1 MKNQNKNIIG
11 ALSGNF
17 LEYYDFTLYGFFAT
31 FLAPVFFPAQDPYV
45 STLLTLSTFA
55 VGFLARP
62 FGGMF
67 FGYMGD
73 RLGRKK
79 ALSWAVLLVTIPT
92 FAIGIMPSYKSI
104 GVIAPISIALC
115 RFLQGLCTG
124 GEYPGVAVFISEHS
138 GQEKKALFCSMVPAS
153 SLLGAIT
160 GTLIGAFF
168 LQTSMPDWGWRVPFL
183 FGGVLGLTAYFLRRQ
198 ITETQAFEDLNISN
212 SLSRNPILET
222 LKKSKVL
229 VLGSALIGAGTL
241 APFYMI
247 FVYMA
252 GFMEHTGVILSGTQK
267 LLMSSGLMFLI
278 MLSIPVAGALA
289 DRYGNEKIMF
299 WSCVLMAA
307 IAYPFFALSYHANS
321 LSVLFFSQAVIA
333 VTSAGF
339 VAPTVSYFTSLFPAK
354 NRYSAMGFSVSL
366 GEGVGGGTAPL
377 IATFLVHV
385 THDPLAPAL
394 YLAGISVVSILGLF
408 VIARAQGRDL
418 TLEKNLS

>member
-17 LEYYDFTLYGFFAT
+17 LEYYDVTLYGFFAA
-31 FLAPVFFPAQDPYV
+31 FLGPVFFPAQDPYV
-45 STLLTLSTFA
+45 STLMTLSAFA
-55 VGFLARP
+55 ISFLARP

-79 ALSWAVLLVTIPT
+79 ALSLAVLLVTIPT
-92 FAIGIMPSYKSI
+92 FAIGVMPSYESI
-104 GVIAPISIALC
+104 GVTAPIAIVLC

-124 GEYPGVAVFISEHS
+124 GEYPGVAVFIAEHS
-138 GQEKKALFCSMVPAS
+138 GRRKKALFCSMVPAS

-198 ITETQAFEDLNISN
+198 INETQAFEELSMSN
-212 SLSRNPILET
+212 TLSKNPILET
-222 LKKSKVL
+222 LKKSKTL

-241 APFYMI
+241 VPFYMI

-252 GFMEHTGVILSGTQK
+252 GFMEHTGVILSDTQK

-299 WSCVLMAA
+299 WSCVLMAV

-321 LSVLFFSQAVIA
+321 VNVLFFSQAVIA

-366 GEGVGGGTAPL
+366 GEGVGGGTTPL

-385 THDPLAPAL
+385 THNPLSPAL
-394 YLAGISVVSILGLF
+394 YLAGISVISILGLF

-418 TLEKNLS
+418 NLQKNLL